1 MILENENTIRKFENT
16 DYFGYLFHVSYDG
29 LMFDSF
35 DENPDMI
42 SVKSKFR
49 ELLESNNIKFYKGI
63 QQAGRTDKD
72 VSASNNILYVN
83 SKQDIKLSGLKNFKT
98 DGLTITKIEKTMP
111 FLEIPSLIKS
121 RHYVYKYPTD
131 KIANTK
137 DEINKTCESLS
148 GEKNFKKFTTK
159 KGEQLKNHIRNIEVT
174 YTENNELHYI
184 GDSFL
189 PQQVRIMSGYI
200 LTNKLKPLEGKY
212 LILYKV
218 NKSDEL
224 NALVFTENNE
234 IKIDKVERV
243 EQNSNITI
251 FFVKAKNKAE
261 LIGKNGKNIKQ
272 MRKEYGNIVVKILL

>member
-35 DENPDMI
+35 DENPDMV

-72 VSASNNILYVN
+72 VSASNNILYIN

-111 FLEIPSLIKS
+111 FLELPSLIKS

-137 DEINKTCESLS
+137 DEIIYAKKTE
-148 GEKNFKKFTTK
+148 
-159 KGEQLKNHIRNIEVT
+159 
-174 YTENNELHYI
+174 Y
-184 GDSFL
+184 FL
-189 PQQVRIMSGYI
+189 I
-200 LTNKLKPLEGKY
+200 KLKTTPRINNSSVIGAM
-212 LILYKV
+212 
-218 NKSDEL
+218 KSDRKIYEL
-224 NALVFTENNE
+224 
-234 IKIDKVERV
+234 
-243 EQNSNITI
+243 
-251 FFVKAKNKAE
+251 
-261 LIGKNGKNIKQ
+261 
-272 MRKEYGNIVVKILL
+272 

>member
-1 MILENENTIRKFENT
+1 MTHLFKHRNGYYFKRKIPKTQTNF
-16 DYFGYLFHVSYDG
+16 L
-29 LMFDSF
+29 
-35 DENPDMI
+35 I
-42 SVKSKFR
+42 S
-49 ELLESNNIKFYKGI
+49 L
-63 QQAGRTDKD
+63 RTD
-72 VSASNNILYVN
+72 S
-83 SKQDIKLSGLKNFKT
+83 LKEAKFII
-98 DGLTITKIEKTMP
+98 DTITPKFLKLFMENIMNWDEEIDYINDLIGEYVDEAKEDYTKYSRLREK
-111 FLEIPSLIKS
+111 
-121 RHYVYKYPTD
+121 KY
-131 KIANTK
+131 
-137 DEINKTCESLS
+137 SY
-148 GEKNFKKFTTK
+148 TTK
-159 KGEQLKNHIRNIEVT
+159 KGEKLQNHIRSINIIYNE
-174 YTENNELHYI
+174 EGELHFI